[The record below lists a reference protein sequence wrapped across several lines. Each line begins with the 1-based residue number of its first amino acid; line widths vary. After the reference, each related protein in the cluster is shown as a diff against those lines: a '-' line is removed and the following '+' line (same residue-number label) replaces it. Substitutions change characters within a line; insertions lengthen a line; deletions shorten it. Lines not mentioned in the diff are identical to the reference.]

1 MSTACRFGLC
11 RTSQQ
16 QSLVLTTRAMVVA
29 VVPAAV
35 AAVAVALLVLQ
46 RKEVNGANLVC
57 SIKRVFRTR
66 RVSARSGRTEAG
78 LRQDCMI
85 TVSELARTSCV

>member
-1 MSTACRFGLC
+1 
-11 RTSQQ
+11 
-16 QSLVLTTRAMVVA
+16 MVVA

-78 LRQDCMI
+78 LHDH
-85 TVSELARTSCV
+85 SE

>member
-16 QSLVLTTRAMVVA
+16 QSLVLTDRAMVVA
-29 VVPAAV
+29 VPAAV

-78 LRQDCMI
+78 
-85 TVSELARTSCV
+85 